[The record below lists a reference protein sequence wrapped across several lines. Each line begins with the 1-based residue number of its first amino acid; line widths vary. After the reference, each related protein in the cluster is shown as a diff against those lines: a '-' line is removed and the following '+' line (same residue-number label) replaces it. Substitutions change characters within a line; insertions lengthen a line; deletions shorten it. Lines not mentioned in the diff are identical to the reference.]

1 MRAALGDVAACAVLH
16 ERLRPFAGRAD
27 VTAGPFL
34 GGIDLALARTS
45 EVLGDAPGARR
56 HAAAAVALLDGLG
69 TPPAL
74 ARALLVQG
82 RLLAGSDDPDDRDA
96 ADGVLRRAR
105 TVAETVGLVPVL
117 TALDRMQATSKA
129 GGA

>member
-1 MRAALGDVAACAVLH
+1 M
-16 ERLRPFAGRAD
+16 
-27 VTAGPFL
+27 
-34 GGIDLALARTS
+34 
-45 EVLGDAPGARR
+45 
-56 HAAAAVALLDGLG
+56 ALLDGLG

-105 TVAETVGLVPVL
+105 TVAEPVGLVPVL

>member
-1 MRAALGDVAACAVLH
+1 VRAALGDGAACAVLH

-105 TVAETVGLVPVL
+105 AVADSVGLVPVL